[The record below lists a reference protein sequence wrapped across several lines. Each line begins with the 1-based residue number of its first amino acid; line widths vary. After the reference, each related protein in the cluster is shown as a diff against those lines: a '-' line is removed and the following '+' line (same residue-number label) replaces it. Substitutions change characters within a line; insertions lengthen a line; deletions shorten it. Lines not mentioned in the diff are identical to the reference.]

1 MRLVDGAPSDGR
13 LRDSG
18 VLAVFSS
25 RARQQRWL
33 DVEAALA
40 LAQADC
46 GLIPAAA
53 AARIAESARI
63 DLMDDDRVARGL
75 ATTGHALMPLI
86 TELSRVVGPE
96 HGGWVHWGATTQ
108 NIMQT
113 GDVVGIRQ
121 AHRIITHEVVDVLN
135 TLAEL
140 GDRTADMT
148 MAGRTHGQQAV
159 PITFGFKV
167 AAWSD
172 ALLRHLERLD
182 QVAPRLFIA
191 MAGGATGTFAAMGES
206 GPAIQQALAER
217 LGLTSMP
224 VPSRSIADPFGELV
238 FVLGI
243 LAATNG
249 VIAEEVTRLMAVE
262 FAEVAEATPDG
273 DVGSSTMPQKRNP
286 KLCQEIISIG
296 AQTRALV
303 PLALEAM
310 SHAHE
315 VDGARTNM
323 MDEALEQSCIL
334 SATALVRVGSVLTGL
349 HVDERRMIR
358 NLDLSGGLIMAE
370 AVMMTLATS
379 IGRQDAHDVVHHAA
393 AIAADTGRPFRDVLA
408 GDPAVTGSLT
418 PHQIEDLLTPASHT
432 GLSSLIARQTSAR
445 VRAAIGGRTVES

>member
-1 MRLVDGAPSDGR
+1 
-13 LRDSG
+13 
-18 VLAVFSS
+18 
-25 RARQQRWL
+25 
-33 DVEAALA
+33 
-40 LAQADC
+40 
-46 GLIPAAA
+46 
-53 AARIAESARI
+53 
-63 DLMDDDRVARGL
+63 
-75 ATTGHALMPLI
+75 
-86 TELSRVVGPE
+86 
-96 HGGWVHWGATTQ
+96 
-108 NIMQT
+108 
-113 GDVVGIRQ
+113 
-121 AHRIITHEVVDVLN
+121 
-135 TLAEL
+135 
-140 GDRTADMT
+140 MT

-224 VPSRSIADPFGELV
+224 VPSRSIADPFAELV

-286 KLCQEIISIG
+286 KLCQEIISIS

-379 IGRQDAHDVVHHAA
+379 IGRQDAHEVVHHAA
-393 AIAADTGRPFRDVLA
+393 AIAADMGKPFRDVLA
-408 GDPAVTGSLT
+408 DDPTVTGSLT